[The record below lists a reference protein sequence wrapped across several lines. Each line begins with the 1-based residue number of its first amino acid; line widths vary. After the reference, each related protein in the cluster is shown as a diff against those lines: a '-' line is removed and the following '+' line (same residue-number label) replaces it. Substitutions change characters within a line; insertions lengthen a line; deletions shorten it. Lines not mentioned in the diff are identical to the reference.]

1 MPASPAAEASSPAS
15 STLRGELR
23 TKVRERGLVV
33 WLDAEGQYSPF
44 VDSLDLPY
52 PIVRLRGSYL
62 ELMLA
67 LEPYANGLLPEHVLV
82 HLPGLNKESVKET
95 PVYELYKAGVVF
107 EKNLVTLVREAAVGI
122 ATPDELDAFV
132 RTPGLTLQ
140 KADEWLESLRSQPTD
155 KLSLLLS
162 SLGVDDVVIGLI
174 TEDPRLRAHL
184 PQGEDA
190 VLAFL
195 QKKPRPERRLAT
207 VPHRRQRALLHR
219 RVRPHRELAHGRAD
233 QAPPGA
239 PVRVRL
245 RQWYGVHRVGRVAP
259 ALTVVS
265 DTTFIDPA
273 YAA

>member
-1 MPASPAAEASSPAS
+1 MTDPTPSASPCPRGASSA
-15 STLRGELR
+15 TLANEVR
-23 TKVRERGLVV
+23 TKVRERGLLV
-33 WLDAEGQYSPF
+33 WLDAEGQYSLF

-52 PIVRLRGSYL
+52 PILRLRGSYL

-67 LEPYANGLLPEHVLV
+67 LEPYGNGLLPEHVLV

-122 ATPDELDAFV
+122 ATPEQIDAFV

-184 PQGEDA
+184 PQGGDA
-190 VLAFL
+190 VLSFL
-195 QKKPRPERRLAT
+195 LKNLGMDDAWRRF
-207 VPHRRQRALLHR
+207 
-219 RVRPHRELAHGRAD
+219 
-233 QAPPGA
+233 
-239 PVRVRL
+239 
-245 RQWYGVHRVGRVAP
+245 RVGDAP
-259 ALTVVS
+259 SPPPQRPPSPRAGSWPWSSSAT
-265 DTTFIDPA
+265 
-273 YAA
+273 